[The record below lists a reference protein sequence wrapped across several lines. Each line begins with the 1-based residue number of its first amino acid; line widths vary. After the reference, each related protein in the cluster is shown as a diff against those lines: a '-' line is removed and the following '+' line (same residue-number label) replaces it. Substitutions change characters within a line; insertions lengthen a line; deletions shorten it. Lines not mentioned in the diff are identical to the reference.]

1 MSNARGVNARGA
13 LGRYGEELAARRLT
27 EAGMTVL
34 ERNWRCGRTGEIDIV
49 ARDGD
54 ALVVCEV
61 KTRRAGAFEHPM
73 AAVTPTKAD
82 RLRGLARTLAAGTRR
97 GPTGRRPHR
106 RRGRRPPRARRTRR
120 GARTGGG
127 LMGFARTCSVALVG
141 VEGVI
146 VEVQADLEPG
156 VAAFTLV
163 GLPDKSLTESKDRVR
178 AAVVNSGAEWPQK
191 KLTVGLSPAS
201 VPKAGSGFDLAVAC
215 AVLGASER
223 IDPRMLSDIVMIG
236 ELGLDGRVRPVR
248 GILPAVLAA
257 AEAGYEQV
265 VVPECAAA
273 EASLVPGVSVLGVRT
288 LRQLIAVL
296 ADEPVPD
303 EEPDEGR
310 PDPLMAGLRLPGTG
324 AATGMH
330 TVGAAQQDQGHDLAD
345 VVGQLAARTAVEV
358 AAAGGHHLFLEGP
371 PGAGKTMLAER
382 LPAILPSLAK
392 EESLEVT
399 AVHSVAGLLPAGKPL
414 VDVPPYCAPHHSAT
428 MQALVGGGQGVA
440 RPGAVSLAHRG
451 VLFLDET
458 PEFSSQA
465 LDALRQPLE
474 AGHVVIARSAGVV
487 RFPAKFLMVLAANPC
502 PCGRFS
508 RTDDLC
514 ECPPAAIRRYQA
526 RLSGPL
532 LDRVDLR
539 VEVDRVTRSEL
550 SQSAARGE
558 STAVVAERVRAAR
571 ERAALRLAGTLW
583 RTNSEVP
590 GRELRSRWHAAPGA
604 MDEAERSLERGLL
617 TARGLDRV
625 LRVAWTIADLVGHD
639 RPDAADVNLALQL
652 RTGVPRGMPMA
663 IGALT

>member
-1 MSNARGVNARGA
+1 
-13 LGRYGEELAARRLT
+13 
-27 EAGMTVL
+27 
-34 ERNWRCGRTGEIDIV
+34 
-49 ARDGD
+49 
-54 ALVVCEV
+54 
-61 KTRRAGAFEHPM
+61 
-73 AAVTPTKAD
+73 
-82 RLRGLARTLAAGTRR
+82 
-97 GPTGRRPHR
+97 
-106 RRGRRPPRARRTRR
+106 
-120 GARTGGG
+120 
-127 LMGFARTCSVALVG
+127 MGFARTCSVALVG
-141 VEGVI
+141 VEGVV

-178 AAVVNSGAEWPQK
+178 AAVVNSGAAWPAK

-201 VPKAGSGFDLAVAC
+201 VPKSGSGFDLAVAA
-215 AVLGASER
+215 AVLGAAER
-223 IDPRMLSDIVMIG
+223 IDPRVLADIVMIG

-248 GILPAVLAA
+248 GILPAVIAA
-257 AEAGYEQV
+257 ADAGYEQV

-273 EASLVPGVSVLGVRT
+273 EASLVPGISVLGIRS

-303 EEPDEGR
+303 EEPEEEGR
-310 PDPLMAGLRLPGTG
+310 PDPLLAGLRVPGTG

-330 TVGAAQQDQGHDLAD
+330 SMGAAQQDQGHDLAD
-345 VVGQLAARTAVEV
+345 VVGQLSARTAVEV

-382 LPAILPSLAK
+382 LPAVLPRLTRQ
-392 EESLEVT
+392 ESLEVT
-399 AVHSVAGLLPAGKPL
+399 AVHSVAGLLPPGKPL
-414 VDVPPYCAPHHSAT
+414 IDTAPYCAPHHSAT
-428 MQALVGGGQGVA
+428 MQALVGGGPGIA
-440 RPGAVSLAHRG
+440 RPGAVSLSHRG

-458 PEFSSQA
+458 PEFNSQA

-487 RFPAKFLMVLAANPC
+487 RFPAKFQMVLAANPC

-508 RTDDLC
+508 QTDDFC
-514 ECPPAAIRRYQA
+514 ECPPSAIRRYQA

-539 VEVDRVTRSEL
+539 VEVDRVTRAQL
-550 SQSAARGE
+550 AQRGARGE
-558 STAVVAERVRAAR
+558 STAVVADRVQAAR
-571 ERAALRLAGTLW
+571 ERAAARLVGTPW

-590 GRELRSRWHAAPGA
+590 GRELRSRWHAVPGA
-604 MDEAERSLERGLL
+604 MDDAERSLERGVL

-625 LRVAWTIADLVGHD
+625 LRVAWTVADLLGHD
-639 RPDAADVNLALQL
+639 RPDATDVALALQL
-652 RTGVPRGMPMA
+652 RTGVPRGVPMA

>member
-1 MSNARGVNARGA
+1 
-13 LGRYGEELAARRLT
+13 
-27 EAGMTVL
+27 
-34 ERNWRCGRTGEIDIV
+34 
-49 ARDGD
+49 
-54 ALVVCEV
+54 
-61 KTRRAGAFEHPM
+61 M
-73 AAVTPTKAD
+73 A
-82 RLRGLARTLAAGTRR
+82 
-97 GPTGRRPHR
+97 
-106 RRGRRPPRARRTRR
+106 
-120 GARTGGG
+120 
-127 LMGFARTCSVALVG
+127 FARTCSVALVG
-141 VEGVI
+141 VEGVV

-163 GLPDKSLTESKDRVR
+163 GLPDKSLTESRDRVR

-215 AVLGASER
+215 AVLGAAER
-223 IDPRMLSDIVMIG
+223 IDPRVLADIVMIG

-257 AEAGYEQV
+257 ADAGYEQV

-273 EASLVPGVSVLGVRT
+273 EAALVPGVSVLGVRS

-296 ADEPVPD
+296 AEEPVP
-303 EEPDEGR
+303 EEAPDELGR
-310 PDPLMAGLRLPGTG
+310 PDPLLAGLRVPGTG

-330 TVGAAQQDQGHDLAD
+330 SIGAAQHDGDHDLAD
-345 VVGQLAARTAVEV
+345 VVGQTSARTAVEV

-382 LPAILPSLAK
+382 LPAVLPRLTR

-399 AVHSVAGLLPAGKPL
+399 AVHSVAGLLPPGKPL
-414 VDVPPYCAPHHSAT
+414 IDVAPYCAPHHSAT
-428 MQALVGGGQGVA
+428 MQSLVGGGPGVA

-451 VLFLDET
+451 VLFLDEA
-458 PEFSSQA
+458 PEFHTQT

-474 AGHVVIARSAGVV
+474 SGHVVIARSAGVV
-487 RFPAKFLMVLAANPC
+487 RFPARFLMVLAANPC

-508 RTDDLC
+508 LRDSLC
-514 ECPPAAIRRYQA
+514 ECPPSAIRRYQS

-539 VEVDRVTRSEL
+539 VEVDPVTRAQLTEPG
-550 SQSAARGE
+550 ARGE
-558 STAVVAERVRAAR
+558 STATVADRVRQARARAAAR
-571 ERAALRLAGTLW
+571 LTGTPW

-590 GRELRSRWHAAPGA
+590 GRELRSRYQAVAGA
-604 MDEAERSLERGLL
+604 MDEAERNLERGVL
-617 TARGLDRV
+617 TARGIDRV
-625 LRVAWTIADLVGHD
+625 LRVAWTVADLVGHD
-639 RPDAADVNLALQL
+639 RPDATDVALALQL
-652 RTGVPRGMPMA
+652 RTGVPRGVPMA

>member
-1 MSNARGVNARGA
+1 
-13 LGRYGEELAARRLT
+13 
-27 EAGMTVL
+27 
-34 ERNWRCGRTGEIDIV
+34 
-49 ARDGD
+49 
-54 ALVVCEV
+54 
-61 KTRRAGAFEHPM
+61 
-73 AAVTPTKAD
+73 
-82 RLRGLARTLAAGTRR
+82 
-97 GPTGRRPHR
+97 
-106 RRGRRPPRARRTRR
+106 
-120 GARTGGG
+120 
-127 LMGFARTCSVALVG
+127 MGFARTCSVALVG
-141 VEGVI
+141 VEGVV

-163 GLPDKSLTESKDRVR
+163 GLPDKSLTESRDRVR
-178 AAVVNSGAEWPQK
+178 AAVVNSGGEWPQK

-223 IDPRMLSDIVMIG
+223 IDPRVLADIVMIG

-257 AEAGYEQV
+257 ADAGYEQV

-273 EASLVPGVSVLGVRT
+273 EASLVPGVSVLGVRS

-303 EEPDEGR
+303 EEPDDLGR
-310 PDPLMAGLRLPGTG
+310 PDPLLAGLRVPGTG
-324 AATGMH
+324 AATGIHSM
-330 TVGAAQQDQGHDLAD
+330 GAAQPDHGHDLGD
-345 VVGQLAARTAVEV
+345 VVGQMSARTAVEV

-382 LPAILPSLAK
+382 LPAILPRLAR

-399 AVHSVAGLLPAGKPL
+399 AVHSVAGLLPPGKPL
-414 VDVPPYCAPHHSAT
+414 IDVAPYCAPHHSAT
-428 MQALVGGGQGVA
+428 MQALVGGGQGIA
-440 RPGAVSLAHRG
+440 RPGAVSLSHRG

-458 PEFSSQA
+458 PEFSSRA

-508 RTDDLC
+508 RTDDMC
-514 ECPPAAIRRYQA
+514 ECPPSVIRRYQA

-539 VEVDRVTRSEL
+539 VEVDRVTRAQLTERG
-550 SQSAARGE
+550 ARGE
-558 STAVVAERVRAAR
+558 STATVADRVRAAR
-571 ERAALRLAGTLW
+571 ERASARLAGTPW
-583 RTNSEVP
+583 RTNSEIP
-590 GRELRSRWHAAPGA
+590 GRELRSRWYAAIGA
-604 MDEAERSLERGLL
+604 MEEAERNLERGVL

-625 LRVAWTIADLVGHD
+625 LRVAWSVADLVGHD
-639 RPDAADVNLALQL
+639 RPDATDVALALQL
-652 RTGVPRGMPMA
+652 RTGVPRGVPMA

>member
-1 MSNARGVNARGA
+1 
-13 LGRYGEELAARRLT
+13 
-27 EAGMTVL
+27 
-34 ERNWRCGRTGEIDIV
+34 
-49 ARDGD
+49 
-54 ALVVCEV
+54 
-61 KTRRAGAFEHPM
+61 
-73 AAVTPTKAD
+73 
-82 RLRGLARTLAAGTRR
+82 
-97 GPTGRRPHR
+97 
-106 RRGRRPPRARRTRR
+106 
-120 GARTGGG
+120 
-127 LMGFARTCSVALVG
+127 MGFARTCSVALVG
-141 VEGVI
+141 VEGVV

-163 GLPDKSLTESKDRVR
+163 GLPDKSLSESRDRVR

-215 AVLGASER
+215 AVLGAAER
-223 IDPRMLSDIVMIG
+223 IDPRVLADIVMIG

-257 AEAGYEQV
+257 ADAGYEQV

-273 EASLVPGVSVLGVRT
+273 EASLVPGVSVLGVRS

-296 ADEPVPD
+296 ADEPVPE
-303 EEPDEGR
+303 EEPDEAGR
-310 PDPLMAGLRLPGTG
+310 PDPLLAGLRMPGAG

-330 TVGAAQQDQGHDLAD
+330 GMGVAPDLEHDLAD
-345 VVGQLAARTAVEV
+345 VVGQRSARTAVEV

-382 LPAILPSLAK
+382 LPAVLPRLSRQ
-392 EESLEVT
+392 ESLEVT
-399 AVHSVAGLLPAGKPL
+399 AVHSVAGLLPPGKPL
-414 VDVPPYCAPHHSAT
+414 IDVPPYCAPHHSAT
-428 MQALVGGGQGVA
+428 MQSLVGGGPGFA
-440 RPGAVSLAHRG
+440 RPGAVSMAHRG

-458 PEFSSQA
+458 PEFGSHA

-487 RFPAKFLMVLAANPC
+487 RFPARFLMVLAANPC

-508 RTDDLC
+508 QRDSLC
-514 ECPPAAIRRYQA
+514 ECPPSAIRRYQA

-539 VEVDRVTRSEL
+539 VEVDPVGRAEL
-550 SQSAARGE
+550 AHRGPGGE
-558 STAVVAERVRAAR
+558 STRTVADRVRAAR
-571 ERAALRLAGTLW
+571 ERAASRLAGTPW

-590 GRELRSRWHAAPGA
+590 GRELRNRWHAATGA
-604 MDEAERSLERGLL
+604 TDDAERNLERGVL

-625 LRVAWTIADLVGHD
+625 LRVAWTVADLVGHD
-639 RPDAADVNLALQL
+639 RPDAMDVALALQL
-652 RTGVPRGMPMA
+652 RTGVPRGVPMA
-663 IGALT
+663 LGAPT